1 MVAALL
7 HSLLL
12 LGQEPLPAEL
22 APVPMVQSDARLP
35 VAVEPMT
42 PYTPKGEVTRP
53 TWRVA
58 PTGEQMARAY
68 PRRASVLGI
77 GGRAVISCLV
87 HVSGELRQCE
97 VVSEAPEGFGFGV
110 AALRLS
116 RGFRMNPMKDDGV
129 EVSGAVVRAPVRFQV
144 TQDLGAPAD
153 YQQALYCVGV
163 HTMRLKLLPDDEVSR
178 ANLAPSRRLLESQAS
193 VEGIAPERK
202 AADLSVALAGNEA
215 TFAWLE
221 ASPLHPSICL
231 GAMSR

>member
-1 MVAALL
+1 MVSALL
-7 HSLLL
+7 YSLL

-22 APVPMVQSDARLP
+22 APVPMSRPDARP
-35 VAVEPMT
+35 PIAVEPMA
-42 PYTPKGEVTRP
+42 PYQPNGEVTRP

-87 HVSGELRQCE
+87 HISGELRQCE
-97 VVSEAPEGFGFGV
+97 ILSETPEGFGFGI

-116 RGFRMNPMKDDGV
+116 RAFRMNPMRDDGV
-129 EVSGAVVRAPVRFQV
+129 EVSGGVVRAPVRFGV
-144 TQDLGAPAD
+144 TEDLDAPSN
-153 YQQALYCVGV
+153 YRQALYCVGL
-163 HTMRLKLLPDDEVSR
+163 HSMRLKLLPGDEVSR
-178 ANLAPSRRLLESQAS
+178 ANLDPSRRLLEAQAS

-202 AADLSVALAGNEA
+202 AADLRIALAANEA

-221 ASPLHPSICL
+221 ASPLRPNICL